1 MTPRPLPDRRSM
13 GLPLQRLKGWVCIW
27 RTAVGTTGPCSV
39 RLADLCR
46 EDEVSR
52 WWWALAGRAGAAGD
66 IAGAGGAGVC
76 RGRGAGGGGG
86 PGAGGD
92 EGGPSVAGAPGGPGG
107 GGGRPRPARRGGE
120 HEVGLSV
127 AAARACRGGGGAGL
141 DGPGGGELPAQR
153 RPAATAARGAGA
165 GTGRARLGRS
175 ALDPGPDRDVDR
187 PAVPPP
193 VHPARDRLCCT
204 AWAGPGRCRGTA
216 RGERNED
223 AVAEW
228 RTLTWAKVRG

>member
-46 EDEVSR
+46 GDEVSR

-66 IAGAGGAGVC
+66 VAVAGGAAVR

-86 PGAGGD
+86 PA
-92 EGGPSVAGAPGGPGG
+92 A
-107 GGGRPRPARRGGE
+107 GE

-127 AAARACRGGGGAGL
+127 AAALACRRGGGAGL
-141 DGPGGGELPAQR
+141 DGPGRGELPAVR
-153 RPAATAARGAGA
+153 RPASTAARGAGA

-175 ALDPGPDRDVDR
+175 ALDPGPDRHVDR

-193 VHPARDRLCCT
+193 VHPARGRFSPP
-204 AWAGPGRCRGTA
+204 PGGSGRRGCRAPA
-216 RGERNED
+216 RGECNED

-228 RTLTWAKVRG
+228 RTLTWAKVGG